1 MNAILARNLE
11 IPRFLLA
18 ILVAIVG
25 GFWGMVALF
34 ADHPLDSSYAE
45 WVGYVLGIHAFVGC
59 VIGLLIPARWL
70 LSITAAWGAFLID
83 IMSVISL
90 FGASDPTTGP
100 PNGALMIVASVL
112 MVFAVPAAAAAGGY
126 AGGRVVA
133 AGWW

>member
-34 ADHPLDSSYAE
+34 SDYTLDSSYAE
-45 WVGYVLGIHAFVGC
+45 WVVYVLGIHAFTGA
-59 VIGLLIPARWL
+59 VIGLLLPSRWL

-90 FGASDPTTGP
+90 FRASNPTSVP
-100 PNGALMIVASVL
+100 PIGALMVVASVL

-126 AGGRVVA
+126 VGRRAVPA
-133 AGWW
+133 RWW